1 MKVSGYVSV
10 DVDGELEVAHDD
22 GVLDG
27 RPRRVHADLQARRV
41 HRPCRWQHVH
51 VCIVYERGH

>member
-1 MKVSGYVSV
+1 MNVNDHFRFRCWLIKLIDNGRMKVSGYVSV

-27 RPRRVHADLQARRV
+27 RPRRVHADL
-41 HRPCRWQHVH
+41 
-51 VCIVYERGH
+51 